1 MKKLTI
7 VASNRNR
14 LDLES
19 NITKFFIKS
28 LEVQTNKDFE
38 VVIADG
44 GSDNYEELKE
54 FFSKRT
60 ESPLIRIVQLVIG
73 EEFERAR
80 LNNVGIRNSTT
91 EYVMTTDVDMLF
103 GPGFVNDVI
112 SILDKRSFV
121 ESRTL
126 YLRDSI
132 AKDIWEG
139 NVDPFS
145 DIDSCKIG
153 RIKKRTSA
161 GGCQCT
167 HIDNWNR
174 LRGFNEDMVG
184 WGSEDVELLKRA
196 NNMGLRI
203 KWIGEERETIN
214 LFHQPHKKIS
224 IKKDLEAQEKNKKIY
239 RSSRQSQVNIN
250 GWGGISFDKEIVEN
264 EKV

>member
-28 LEVQTNKDFE
+28 LERQTNKDFE

-44 GSDNYEELKE
+44 GSDNYEELKD
-54 FFSKRT
+54 FFLKRT
-60 ESPLIRIVQLVIG
+60 ESPSIRIVQLVIG
-73 EEFERAR
+73 EDFERAR
-80 LNNVGIRNSTT
+80 LNNVGIRNSRT

-103 GPGFVNDVI
+103 GPGFVNDVV
-112 SILDKRSFV
+112 SILDERSFV

-126 YLRDSI
+126 YLRDGI

-167 HIDNWNR
+167 HINNWNR
-174 LRGFNEDMVG
+174 LRGFNESMVG

-196 NNMGLRI
+196 TNMRLRI
-203 KWIGEERETIN
+203 KWIGEDREAIN

-224 IKKDLEAQEKNKKIY
+224 IKKDLESQENNKKIY
-239 RSSRQSQVNIN
+239 RNSRQSEVNLK
-250 GWGGISFDKEIVEN
+250 GWGGMSNEKEIGNN